1 MGNMKI
7 LIDENRVLDD
17 RHEIFSIYSSSC
29 SLCKF
34 FEKKHYTCAAFP
46 NGIPDDI
53 LSGENKHNKPE
64 KSQSDDSIIFSRN

>member
-17 RHEIFSIYSSSC
+17 RHEIFKIYSSSC

-34 FEKKHYTCAAFP
+34 FEEKYYTCAAFP

-64 KSQSDDSIIFSRN
+64 KSQSDNSIVFTKN